1 MTEGKISRRD
11 LVVRVGKAA
20 LTAGAAGGL
29 LWWLRERPNEH
40 LTLPPVP
47 DWRRGGAG
55 SVPGVAARGA
65 DPAANIRRAV
75 AALGGME
82 TFVGAGETVL
92 IKPNVGW
99 DRVPEQAADTNP
111 EVVAELV
118 RLCLGAGAKRVIV
131 ADRPC
136 NDPRRSFERSGVGPA
151 AREAGAQV
159 LHPPRVAL
167 ERADLSGTLSGLSV
181 MKAALD
187 ADRVVNVPVVKQHS
201 LSRATLGMKNWF
213 GVLGDGRPRLHQGIH
228 RAVGELGAVFR
239 PTLTVIDATRILLAN
254 GPQGGSLEDV
264 REVGAVAA
272 GTDPVA
278 LDAWGA
284 GLLGLEPRRLGFIVE
299 AERLGLGLGDPQRIR
314 ELGTA

>member
-1 MTEGKISRRD
+1 MTEAKLSRRD

-29 LWWLRERPNEH
+29 LWWLRERQDDH
-40 LTLPPVP
+40 LVLPSVP

-55 SVPGVAARGA
+55 SLPGAAARGP
-65 DPAANIRRAV
+65 DPAANVRRAV
-75 AALGGME
+75 AALGGMGA
-82 TFVGAGETVL
+82 FVGAGETVL

-118 RLCLGAGAKRVIV
+118 KLCLGAGAKRVIV

-136 NDPRRSFERSGVGPA
+136 NDPRRSFERSKVGPT
-151 AREAGAQV
+151 ARGVGAQV

-167 ERADLSGTLSGLSV
+167 ERADLSGSLSGLSV
-181 MKAALD
+181 MKAALE
-187 ADRVVNVPVVKQHS
+187 ADRVINVPVVKQHS

-228 RAVGELGAVFR
+228 RAVAELGAVFR

-254 GPQGGSLEDV
+254 GPQGGSLDDV

-284 GLLGLEPRRLGFIVE
+284 GHLGLEPRRLGFIVE
-299 AERLGLGLGDPQRIR
+299 AERLGIGLGDPSRIR

>member
-1 MTEGKISRRD
+1 MTEEKLSRRD
-11 LVVRVGKAA
+11 LVVGVGKAA
-20 LTAGAAGGL
+20 LTAGVAGGL
-29 LWWLRERPNEH
+29 LWWLRERPDDH
-40 LTLPPVP
+40 VMLPSVP

-55 SVPGVAARGA
+55 SAPGVAARGP
-65 DPAANIRRAV
+65 DPAANVRRAV
-75 AALGGME
+75 AALGGMG
-82 TFVGAGETVL
+82 TFVATGETVL

-136 NDPRRSFERSGVGPA
+136 NDPRRSFERSGIGPV
-151 AREAGAQV
+151 ARKAGAQV

-181 MKAALD
+181 MKAALE
-187 ADRVVNVPVVKQHS
+187 ANRVINVPVVKQHS

-228 RAVGELGAVFR
+228 RAVAELGAVFR

-254 GPQGGSLEDV
+254 GPQGGSLDDV

-284 GLLGLEPRRLGFIVE
+284 GHLGLEPRRLGFIVE
-299 AERLGLGLGDPQRIR
+299 AERLGLGLGDPERIR